1 MKVRELMSNPVVRIH
16 ADEPITVAARTLTRY
31 NIGAMPVCGS
41 DGRIC
46 GVITDRDIVTRCL
59 AAQRPA
65 EYTTVREVMTGQV
78 LAVSPDMPVEEAAAL
93 MAKCQVRRL
102 PVVNNGMLCGMITL
116 GDLAASKKES
126 FSSKELANVL
136 QQITSNISMR

>member
-65 EYTTVREVMTGQV
+65 EHTTVREVMTGQV